1 MTRDCLSP
9 HYGLES
15 QAKYIEGQRKRI
27 GGDFVVAKAIGSRK
41 ERDQIR
47 KVFPECIFVILTIT
61 KEFQKKRLL
70 ARHGEGKEGEG
81 VVNMLNDWYKYFEP
95 LEEDE
100 KNIVSIDITEDM
112 APKDVMKSVL
122 KILEEDKNAIVAKT
136 EVWPRRTKTQF

>member
-1 MTRDCLSP
+1 M
-9 HYGLES
+9 
-15 QAKYIEGQRKRI
+15 
-27 GGDFVVAKAIGSRK
+27 VAKAIGSRK

-81 VVNMLNDWYKYFEP
+81 VVNMLTDWYEYKP

-100 KNIVSIDITEDM
+100 KNIVSIDITNDM
-112 APKDVMKSVL
+112 SPKDVMKSVL
-122 KILEEDKNAIVAKT
+122 KILEEDKNAIVSC
-136 EVWPRRTKTQF
+136 WPRRKKTQIFP

>member
-1 MTRDCLSP
+1 M
-9 HYGLES
+9 
-15 QAKYIEGQRKRI
+15 KYIEVQKKRI

-81 VVNMLNDWYKYFEP
+81 VVNMLTDWYEYKP

-100 KNIVSIDITEDM
+100 KNIVSIDITNDM
-112 APKDVMKSVL
+112 SPKDVMKSVL
-122 KILEEDKNAIVAKT
+122 KILEEDKNAIVAKA
-136 EVWPRRTKTQF
+136 EIWPRRTKTQI

>member
-1 MTRDCLSP
+1 M
-9 HYGLES
+9 
-15 QAKYIEGQRKRI
+15 
-27 GGDFVVAKAIGSRK
+27 VAKAIGSRK

-70 ARHGEGKEGEG
+70 ARHGDGKEGEG
-81 VVNMLNDWYKYFEP
+81 IVNMLTDWYKYFEP

-100 KNIVSIDITEDM
+100 KNIVNIDITEDM

-122 KILEEDKNAIVAKT
+122 KILEKDKNAIVANP
-136 EVWPRRTKTQF
+136 EISCWPRRKKWS

>member
-15 QAKYIEGQRKRI
+15 QAKYIEVQKKRI

-61 KEFQKKRLL
+61 KKCQKKRLL

-81 VVNMLNDWYKYFEP
+81 VVNMLTDWYKYFEP
-95 LEEDE
+95 KKRDEE
-100 KNIVSIDITEDM
+100 NIVSIAITENM

-122 KILEEDKNAIVAKT
+122 KILEEDKNAIVTKAS
-136 EVWPRRTKTQF
+136 VWPRRRKLEF

>member
-1 MTRDCLSP
+1 M
-9 HYGLES
+9 
-15 QAKYIEGQRKRI
+15 KYIEVQKKRI

-81 VVNMLNDWYKYFEP
+81 VVNMLTDWYEYKP

-100 KNIVSIDITEDM
+100 KNIVSIDITNDM
-112 APKDVMKSVL
+112 SPKDVMKSVL
-122 KILEEDKNAIVAKT
+122 KILEEDKNAIVAKA
-136 EVWPRRTKTQF
+136 EISCWPRRKKAQF

>member
-15 QAKYIEGQRKRI
+15 KAKYIEVQKKRI
-27 GGDFVVAKAIGSRK
+27 GGDFVVAKAIGSRE

-61 KEFQKKRLL
+61 KKCQKKRLL

-81 VVNMLNDWYKYFEP
+81 VVNMLTDWYKYFEP
-95 LEEDE
+95 KKKGEE
-100 KNIVSIDITEDM
+100 NIVSIALTEDM

-122 KILEEDKNAIVAKT
+122 KVLEEDKNAIVSC
-136 EVWPRRTKTQF
+136 WPRRKKTQIVP

>member
-15 QAKYIEGQRKRI
+15 QAKYIEVQKKRI

-81 VVNMLNDWYKYFEP
+81 VVNMLTDWYEYKP

-100 KNIVSIDITEDM
+100 KNIVSIDITNDM
-112 APKDVMKSVL
+112 SPKDVMKSVL
-122 KILEEDKNAIVAKT
+122 KILEEDKNAIVSC
-136 EVWPRRTKTQF
+136 WPRRKIFP

>member
-1 MTRDCLSP
+1 M
-9 HYGLES
+9 
-15 QAKYIEGQRKRI
+15 KYIEVQKKRI

-81 VVNMLNDWYKYFEP
+81 VVNMLTDWYKYFEP

-100 KNIVSIDITEDM
+100 KNIVSIDITNDM
-112 APKDVMKSVL
+112 SPKDVMKSVL
-122 KILEEDKNAIVAKT
+122 KILEEDKNAIVAKA
-136 EVWPRRTKTQF
+136 EIWPRRTKTQI